1 MALAAGLLILIEEIH
16 SVGAAEIEIDRV
28 DVVRQRRNGR
38 GKILRAKRHPLAAR
52 DLPAKTAK
60 LEDEAGGLRV
70 REGIVLADDRDLL
83 VAFLVESVVAEAGRP
98 LGAVHVEA
106 EEVRRSV
113 RERGLLRAR
122 SRVDEGQ
129 FGVGLRKVLDS
140 DALVAGQR
148 RQQNL

>member
-83 VAFLVESVVAEAGRP
+83 IALLVEGVVAEAGGP

-106 EEVRRSV
+106 EEVRRGV

-122 SRVDEGQ
+122 GRVDEGQ
-129 FGVGLRKVLDS
+129 FRVGFGEVLDGN
-140 DALVAGQR
+140 ALRSEER
-148 RQQNL
+148 RVGK